1 MTPATTEFVRFAR
14 SWRFRFY
21 LLSKLPSAYFSGL
34 RVEEI
39 IATRCSVSV
48 PLRWFSQNPFRS
60 IYFACLGMA
69 GEIATGLLAMAHL
82 HRLNPAV
89 SMLVTHCEADFVKK
103 ATDVATFTCE
113 DGEALRAA
121 IAESVRT
128 GQGQTVAVRSVG
140 RNRAG
145 ERVAE
150 FVFTWSFK
158 PKGAVVRSISAEE
171 AARAKDG
178 VSAVGLGLRTV
189 RARDGL
195 LNNSST
201 RSRS

>member
-1 MTPATTEFVRFAR
+1 MTPATDEFIRFAR

-39 IATRCSVSV
+39 TATRCSVSV

-113 DGEALRAA
+113 DGEVLRAA

-158 PKGAVVRSISAEE
+158 PKSAVVRPVLVEEVDDVGAPVAPDKLVLHTPKILSAGSGQ
-171 AARAKDG
+171 R
-178 VSAVGLGLRTV
+178 
-189 RARDGL
+189 
-195 LNNSST
+195 
-201 RSRS
+201 